1 MTRNVGLALGTLS
14 GRRPHRRWAWVMV
27 GSGALYFAATG
38 MVRPAPAMAEPPAS
52 GCAGWRIDY
61 SLAGNLQLS
70 ATPFGE
76 GDGVYTIGPGTLSLR
91 LDDVDGHPGGQAKL
105 LAYDMRQAFSVHSRT
120 LFWTTT
126 VTTEATT
133 LATPDVCSPPEG
145 ALTATTLVWTSPITT
160 FRTEGTLAC
169 DGSFCGMFG
178 APQPGRTVLRIP
190 PQPITL
196 KPFQFARDMQTFT
209 MTSTLVSKTESP
221 KQTAN
226 LVLAG
231 RELRRTCLRIKPC
244 P

>member
-1 MTRNVGLALGTLS
+1 VDRP
-14 GRRPHRRWAWVMV
+14 GRVEQLNGGRPRRRSAWVIV

-38 MVRPAPAMAEPPAS
+38 IAQPEPAIAEPPS
-52 GCAGWRIDY
+52 PVCAGWRIDY

-70 ATPFGE
+70 DTPLGE
-76 GDGVYTIGPGTLSLR
+76 GDGVYSIGPGSLSLR
-91 LDDVDGHPGGQAKL
+91 LDDVDGHPGGQAKF
-105 LAYDMRQAFSVHSRT
+105 LAYDMRQAFKIRSRA
-120 LFWTTT
+120 LFWTTS
-126 VTTEATT
+126 VTTDATT
-133 LATPDVCSPPEG
+133 RATPDVCSPPEG

-160 FRTEGTLAC
+160 FRTDGTLSC

-178 APQPGRTVLRIP
+178 APQRGPTVLRIP
-190 PQPITL
+190 PQPVPL

-209 MTSTLVSKTESP
+209 MASTLVSKTESP

-231 RELRRTCLRIKPC
+231 RELRRTCLRVKPC